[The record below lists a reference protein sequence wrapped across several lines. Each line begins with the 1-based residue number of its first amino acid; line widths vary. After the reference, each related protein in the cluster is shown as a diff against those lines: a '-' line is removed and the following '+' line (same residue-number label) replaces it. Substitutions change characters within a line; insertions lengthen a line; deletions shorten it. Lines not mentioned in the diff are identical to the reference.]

1 MAAISSR
8 FNPLRKLR
16 VTSPPRN
23 DPAIGFP
30 EDHQFNRR
38 LQEGSEGYVE
48 QWTHTA
54 SKTMIAVKVVRHS
67 HPYPNEVR
75 ILQHLPSHKSIVGY
89 LGYCKK
95 QPYAEKTSILLE
107 YCSEG
112 DLFTL
117 MNAIAFLHEGID
129 DQHRRG
135 RDEWRPIVYRDVKF
149 ENVLVKNLGSKDDW
163 SDIEVKLGDFGMA
176 GYHDPKNPSPR
187 GHIGTTHYW
196 PPEVT
201 WENKRLGPASDVWSA
216 ATIIHELAHNFG
228 PLVDPKVIE
237 KKWFLQNDK
246 APYLDSWP
254 ENLKKNYWS
263 SKAPRRPIPINIE
276 PSAPIS
282 ILTDEDLGYDKQ
294 ALAFRQCRPSPK
306 YSDALSDCMMA
317 GLAMSPEERPESG
330 QLLREIETAHADVL
344 FQDLCLA
351 HKRET
356 INAEDEDIRED
367 LTESGH

>member
-1 MAAISSR
+1 
-8 FNPLRKLR
+8 
-16 VTSPPRN
+16 
-23 DPAIGFP
+23 
-30 EDHQFNRR
+30 
-38 LQEGSEGYVE
+38 
-48 QWTHTA
+48 
-54 SKTMIAVKVVRHS
+54 
-67 HPYPNEVR
+67 
-75 ILQHLPSHKSIVGY
+75 
-89 LGYCKK
+89 
-95 QPYAEKTSILLE
+95 
-107 YCSEG
+107 
-112 DLFTL
+112 
-117 MNAIAFLHEGID
+117 
-129 DQHRRG
+129 
-135 RDEWRPIVYRDVKF
+135 
-149 ENVLVKNLGSKDDW
+149 
-163 SDIEVKLGDFGMA
+163 MA
-176 GYHDPKNPSPR
+176 GYYDPKNPNPR

-254 ENLKKNYWS
+254 DNLKKNYWS

-276 PSAPIS
+276 PGAPIP
-282 ILTDEDLGYDKQ
+282 ILADEDLGYDKQ

-306 YSDALSDCMMA
+306 HSDALSDCMMA
-317 GLAMSPEERPESG
+317 GLAMSPGERPESG
-330 QLLREIETAHADVL
+330 QLLREIETAHAEVL

-367 LTESGH
+367 VTESDHYVIPGTKQDFQHGRRTSIL